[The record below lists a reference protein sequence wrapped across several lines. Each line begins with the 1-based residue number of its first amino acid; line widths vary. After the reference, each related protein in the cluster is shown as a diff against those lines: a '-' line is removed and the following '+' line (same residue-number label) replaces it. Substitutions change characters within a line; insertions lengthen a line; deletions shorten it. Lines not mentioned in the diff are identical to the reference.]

1 MQRDDE
7 VEIPSLT
14 LDLDELQSRN
24 PQQSKPKRKLN
35 PPPAKPTSSA
45 AQAKAPVYKKQSL
58 FGVYFLLLL
67 ILGAASAAGYW
78 LWQQNQQLKG
88 QLAGALNEIQDLD
101 HQLIAADVSAG
112 ELGSTVE
119 ETLKTHESEIRKLWG
134 VAYDR
139 NRKNIQTNIEGLKS
153 TQTKLAEL
161 RENVAT
167 QGKLVAVQG
176 DAFNEIEDGY
186 NRLVESVSSLDKKS
200 DEELS
205 ALQLNVQ
212 AVQLQGEQV
221 SGKQSNLQAQYEA
234 LALQINKTLASIE
247 SLEDKIEA
255 NKTEIDEVAVLAAAA
270 NAKPVATAP
279 SVKPD
284 ELAKLDKQVSENN
297 EAIAS
302 IDVFRSQVLS
312 QLNTLKAQVNQLAL
326 QQQLTNSD
334 GL

>member
-14 LDLDELQSRN
+14 LDQDELQSRN
-24 PQQSKPKRKLN
+24 PQPSKPKRKLN

-45 AQAKAPVYKKQSL
+45 TQAKAPVYKKQSL
-58 FGVYFLLLL
+58 AGVYFLLLL
-67 ILGAASAAGYW
+67 ILGAASSAGYW
-78 LWQQNQQLKG
+78 LWQQNQQLKS

-112 ELGSTVE
+112 KLGSTVE

-139 NRKNIQTNIEGLKS
+139 NRKNIQTNVDSLKS
-153 TQTKLAEL
+153 TQSKLAEL

-176 DAFNEIEDGY
+176 DTFNEIEDGY
-186 NRLVESVSSLDKKS
+186 NRLVESVSALDKKA

-205 ALQLNVQ
+205 SLQLSVQ

-234 LALQINKTLASIE
+234 LGLQINQALANIDALSKKVE
-247 SLEDKIEA
+247 S
-255 NKTEIDEVAVLAAAA
+255 NKTEISEVAVTAAAA
-270 NAKPVATAP
+270 NAKPTQAAP
-279 SVKPD
+279 TVKP
-284 ELAKLDKQVSENN
+284 EALAKLDKQVADNN

-326 QQQLTNSD
+326 QQQLSGD
-334 GL
+334 EGL